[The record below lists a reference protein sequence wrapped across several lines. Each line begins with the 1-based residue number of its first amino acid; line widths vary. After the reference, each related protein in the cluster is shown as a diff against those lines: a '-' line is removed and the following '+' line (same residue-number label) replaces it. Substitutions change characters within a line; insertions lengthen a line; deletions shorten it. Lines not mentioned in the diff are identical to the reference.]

1 MRVGFL
7 NNQIDNRGTGNA
19 LFDYAHYNE
28 TILGNKSFIF
38 VLNRQN
44 YDEAMGSRLT
54 ERFGAINSIWDVTHT
69 DFNIDVLYHIKSGE
83 EDGTF
88 NIPGVRYVVHAVFH
102 PTQPHGDRYAT
113 ISRWMADQYHVQYVP
128 HIVHLSPP
136 VHDMRLQY
144 GIPRDAFVYGRHG
157 GSDTFDVFWAWK
169 SINRALEQD
178 KNIYFMFM
186 NTDNPIRKLYDPKRV
201 IFLPPTANKHYKS
214 SFIWSCDA
222 MLHARLRGET
232 FGIAVGEFALAGKP
246 VLTYGASGE
255 RAHIEQLGPLG
266 FTYFSPEELTE
277 LLLKLP
283 KMSKPVE
290 RSYYDENSPKKV
302 MTRFKEVFLD

>member
-1 MRVGFL
+1 
-7 NNQIDNRGTGNA
+7 
-19 LFDYAHYNE
+19 
-28 TILGNKSFIF
+28 
-38 VLNRQN
+38 
-44 YDEAMGSRLT
+44 
-54 ERFGAINSIWDVTHT
+54 
-69 DFNIDVLYHIKSGE
+69 
-83 EDGTF
+83 
-88 NIPGVRYVVHAVFH
+88 
-102 PTQPHGDRYAT
+102 
-113 ISRWMADQYHVQYVP
+113 
-128 HIVHLSPP
+128 
-136 VHDMRLQY
+136 
-144 GIPRDAFVYGRHG
+144 
-157 GSDTFDVFWAWK
+157 
-169 SINRALEQD
+169 
-178 KNIYFMFM
+178 
-186 NTDNPIRKLYDPKRV
+186 
-201 IFLPPTANKHYKS
+201 
-214 SFIWSCDA
+214 